1 MKKSENICFLNMIT
15 TLFRIIKYGFQN
27 FYRNGLLSVATIVV
41 LTLTLSVFQGLV
53 IFQTVSGAALASI
66 QDKIDISAYFKS
78 SAPEDEILKIE
89 RSLRGLAEVK
99 EVEYISRE
107 KALQL
112 FKERHKDD
120 ATIAK
125 ALEELGDNPLSA
137 ALNVKAN
144 DPKEYSA
151 IAAYLEN
158 EQFKQVVD
166 KVTFGQNQLAINRL
180 IKIIDTADAFGI
192 GVTLALALIAIIVTF
207 NTVRL
212 AIYSNREEIGVMRL
226 VGASNAYI
234 RGPYVIE
241 GILYGAVAAV
251 GVFALALPI
260 IYASSPYVSVFIPGL
275 NLLSYFYGNALAL
288 LGYTLLLGMGLGILS
303 SSIAITRYLRV

>member
-1 MKKSENICFLNMIT
+1 MIT
-15 TLFRIIKYGFQN
+15 TLFRIIKYGCQS

-41 LTLTLSVFQGLV
+41 LTLTLTVFQGLV
-53 IFQTVSGAALASI
+53 IFQTVSSAALASI
-66 QDKIDISAYFKS
+66 EDKIDISAYFKAT
-78 SAPEDEILKIE
+78 APEDEILKIE

-99 EVEYISRE
+99 EIEYVSRE

-120 ATIAK
+120 PTISK
-125 ALEELGDNPLSA
+125 ALAELGDNPLSA
-137 ALNVKAN
+137 ALNVKAR

-158 EQFKQVVD
+158 EQFKTVVE

-192 GVTLALALIAIIVTF
+192 GITLALALIAVIVTF

-226 VGASNAYI
+226 VGASNSYI
-234 RGPYVIE
+234 RGPYIVE
-241 GILYGAVAAV
+241 GVLYGVVAAIA
-251 GVFALALPI
+251 VFALSFPI
-260 IYASSPYVSVFIPGL
+260 IYASASYVMIFIPGL
-275 NLLSYFYGNALAL
+275 NLLSYFYANALTL
-288 LGYTLLLGMGLGILS
+288 LGYTLLLGMGLGIVS
-303 SSIAITRYLRV
+303 SSIAITRYLRI

>member
-1 MKKSENICFLNMIT
+1 MIT

-27 FYRNGLLSVATIVV
+27 FYRNGLLTFATIVV
-41 LTLTLSVFQGLV
+41 LTLTLAVFQGLV
-53 IFQTVSGAALASI
+53 IFQTVSKAALLSL

-78 SAPEDEILKIE
+78 AAPEDEILKIE
-89 RSLRGLAEVK
+89 RSLRSLAEVK
-99 EVEYISRE
+99 EVEYVSRE
-107 KALQL
+107 KALQI

-125 ALEELGDNPLSA
+125 ALEELGENPLSA
-137 ALNVKAN
+137 SLNVKAK

-158 EQFKQVVD
+158 EQFKTVVE
-166 KVTFGQNQLAINRL
+166 KVTFGQNQGAINRL
-180 IKIIDTADAFGI
+180 VKIIDTADAM
-192 GVTLALALIAIIVTF
+192 GVAMTIALALIAIIVTF

-234 RGPYVIE
+234 RGPYVVE
-241 GILYGAVAAV
+241 GVLYGAIAAAV
-251 GVFALALPI
+251 VFALVLPI
-260 IYASSPYVSVFIPGL
+260 IYAVNPYVSAFIPGL
-275 NLLSYFYGNALAL
+275 NLISYFYSNALVL